1 MADTEVLVGE
11 LLKEEDNKLVLVA
24 KESGLAEQKQH
35 MLLAS
40 FGEYFTSAV
49 AVIGQSQDLEVT
61 SEDQKDDIEQAGI
74 ARKELK
80 RLRCD
85 AENQRKSLKEA
96 SLREGQAV
104 DKMFN
109 VIKEIIKPEED
120 RLEEIEKIVERAAE
134 KRRQAK
140 IAERRAMLAGYV
152 ENTTVYKYED
162 ISDEDFV
169 ALIKELDDARNAR
182 EEEAK
187 RRAAEEEA
195 ARKKAEEERVAREKA
210 MAVEQERIRKE
221 NEKLKAD
228 AEAKAELERKR
239 VSERSEQLKEIGI
252 PVGEVVFGFRVSAL
266 DLAGA
271 EDKEWEGILAEA
283 KRRVQMDEDKKA
295 ADIKAEAERQ
305 AELAKERK
313 AADAEREMR
322 KSLEAEIMAKAHA
335 EAKAQAEAEEQQRQS
350 LLAPD
355 KDKLTKFA
363 DELDAIAL
371 PNVSNREAG
380 KLLDETKDFLTR
392 ISKNLRVK
400 AEQL

>member
-11 LLKEEDNKLVLVA
+11 LLKDEDNKLVLVA

-40 FGEYFTSAV
+40 FGEYFTSAI

-187 RRAAEEEA
+187 RRAAEEET
-195 ARKKAEEERVAREKA
+195 ARKKAEEERIAREKA
-210 MAVEQERIRKE
+210 MAEEQEHIRKE
-221 NEKLKAD
+221 NEKLKAEAEAREKELAKQREAD
-228 AEAKAELERKR
+228 EKRLAAERAEQEKKLEAERQKAEEERQKREALETEQRKKAEAEAKAK
-239 VSERSEQLKEIGI
+239 
-252 PVGEVVFGFRVSAL
+252 
-266 DLAGA
+266 
-271 EDKEWEGILAEA
+271 
-283 KRRVQMDEDKKA
+283 
-295 ADIKAEAERQ
+295 
-305 AELAKERK
+305 
-313 AADAEREMR
+313 
-322 KSLEAEIMAKAHA
+322 
-335 EAKAQAEAEEQQRQS
+335 AEAEEQQRQS

-363 DELDAIAL
+363 DELDAIEL

-380 KLLDETKDFLTR
+380 KLLDDTKDFLTR